1 MNTEML
7 DWNLLLSPKRLGLE
21 DENMRTQDVRSQF
34 QRDYDRI
41 IFSSPFRRLQN
52 KTQVFPLPGSVF
64 VHNRLTH
71 SLEVASVGRS
81 LGNMVANGLVKRNVK
96 VSQYQLD
103 SIGTIVSSACL
114 AHDLGNPPFGHS
126 GEKAISRYFQEIDT
140 NNLESRLSK
149 AQFLD
154 LVNFEGNANTL
165 RLLTHHFAGRRK
177 GGFALTYAT
186 IGTLLKYPCSSI
198 DFVEG
203 KTPYHKYGVFQ
214 TEIPILQKVAKEL
227 GLIAYNGSDTVYGR
241 HPLVFLMEAAD
252 DICYQIV
259 DLEDAHRTGII
270 STKEAKDLLLAFFDP
285 QIDKKP
291 LADLQRALEDITDE
305 NEQMVILRSRTINK
319 LITDCVNAFW
329 KYYDDIM
336 NCRFYSSLM
345 ESIEGTPK
353 KAIDTLAALAIEKIY
368 NTREVIE
375 IQVAG
380 HRILS
385 ELLQEFVTAT
395 LRKDPNLYTSQLLRI
410 LPSQLITDDVDD
422 YSRIFSVVDFISGM
436 TDVYSLEMYRKIKG
450 ISFSVI
456 R

>member
-1 MNTEML
+1 ML
-7 DWNLLLSPKRLGLE
+7 EWNRLLSPKRLGLE
-21 DENMRTQDVRSQF
+21 DEEMRAQDVRTQF

-81 LGNMVANGLVKRNVK
+81 LGNMVAHGLVERK
-96 VSQYQLD
+96 VDVSPYLLE

-126 GEKAISRYFQEIDT
+126 GEKAISRYFKEIDT
-140 NNLESRLSK
+140 NNLSSFLSEK
-149 AQFLD
+149 QLTD
-154 LVNFEGNANTL
+154 LTNFEGNANTL
-165 RLLTHHFAGRRK
+165 RLLTHHFTGRRK

-186 IGTLLKYPCSSI
+186 IGTLLKYPCTST
-198 DFVEG
+198 DLLQG
-203 KTPYHKYGVFQ
+203 KSPYQKYGIFQ
-214 TEIPILQKVAKEL
+214 SEIPILQQVASEL
-227 GLIAYNGSDTVYGR
+227 GLTSYQGSSTVYAR

-259 DLEDAHRTGII
+259 DLEDAHRLGTI
-270 STKEAKDLLLAFFDP
+270 STKDAKELMFAFFDP
-285 QIDKKP
+285 QDDCE
-291 LADLQRALEDITDE
+291 ALQELKDSLRDISDE
-305 NEQMVILRSRTINK
+305 NEQIVILRSRTINK
-319 LITDCVNAFW
+319 LITDCVNVFW
-329 KYYDDIM
+329 REYDDIM
-336 NCRFYSSLM
+336 NSCYYTSLV
-345 ESIEGTPK
+345 ESLEGTPK
-353 KAIDTLAALAIEKIY
+353 NAMTNLAKVATEKIY
-368 NTREVIE
+368 NAREVLE

-385 ELLQEFVTAT
+385 ELLQEFVTAS
-395 LRKDPNLYTSQLLRI
+395 LRGDSTLYTSQLIRL
-410 LPSQLITDDVDD
+410 LPVQLKIEEDNAF
-422 YSRIFSVVDFISGM
+422 SRIFSVVDFISGM

>member
-1 MNTEML
+1 ML
-7 DWNLLLSPKRLGLE
+7 DWNKLLSPKRLGLE
-21 DENMRTQDVRSQF
+21 NDTQVQDIRSQF

-52 KTQVFPLPGSVF
+52 KTQVFPLPGSIF

-81 LGNMVANGLVKRNVK
+81 LGNMVANGLAERNVD
-96 VSQYQLD
+96 VAPHLLD

-126 GEKAISRYFQEIDT
+126 GEKAISRYFEELDT
-140 NNLESRLSK
+140 NKISSNLAKE
-149 AQFLD
+149 QFLD
-154 LVNFEGNANTL
+154 FTNFEGNANTI

-177 GGFALTYAT
+177 GGFALTYAV
-186 IGTLLKYPCSSI
+186 IGTLLKYPCTSS
-198 DFVEG
+198 DFVSG
-203 KTPYHKYGVFQ
+203 KSPYHKYGIFQ
-214 TEIPILQKVAKEL
+214 SELPVLQKVAEEL
-227 GLIAYNGSDTVYGR
+227 GLEKYQGMDTVFGR

-259 DLEDAHRTGII
+259 DLEDAHRLGII
-270 STKEAKDLLLAFFDP
+270 STQNAKDLMLAFFDEKE
-285 QIDKKP
+285 DK
-291 LADLQRALEDITDE
+291 RALAALEEALKDISDE

-319 LITDCVNAFW
+319 LITDCVNVFW
-329 KYYDDIM
+329 KHYDDIM
-336 NCRFYSSLM
+336 NSRFYSSLT
-345 ESIEGTPK
+345 ESLEGTPK
-353 KAIDTLAALAIEKIY
+353 RALQTLSSLAMDKIY
-368 NTREVIE
+368 NSREVIE

-380 HRILS
+380 HKILS
-385 ELLQEFVTAT
+385 ELLQDFVDAT
-395 LRKDPNLYTSQLLRI
+395 LRKDSTLYTSQLLRL
-410 LPSQLITDDVDD
+410 LPSQLITENQDL
-422 YSRIFSVVDFISGM
+422 YSQIFSVVDFISGM

>member
-1 MNTEML
+1 ML
-7 DWNLLLSPKRLGLE
+7 DWNKLLSPKRLGLE
-21 DENMRTQDVRSQF
+21 NEKMRQQDVRSQF

-52 KTQVFPLPGSVF
+52 KTQVFPLPGSIF

-81 LGNMVANGLVKRNVK
+81 LGNMIANGLSERNIDV
-96 VSQYQLD
+96 QPHLLD

-126 GEKAISRYFQEIDT
+126 GENAISRYFKEIDKNEISSLLT
-140 NNLESRLSK
+140 PD
-149 AQFLD
+149 QYLD
-154 LVNFEGNANTL
+154 FTNFEGNANTF
-165 RLLTHHFAGRRK
+165 RLLTHHFSGRRK

-186 IGTLLKYPCSSI
+186 IGTLLKYPCTSS
-198 DFVEG
+198 DYLAN

-214 TEIPILQKVAKEL
+214 SELPILQKVAKEL
-227 GLIAYNGSDTVYGR
+227 GLETYEGNRCVYGR

-252 DICYQIV
+252 DISYQIV
-259 DLEDAHRTGII
+259 DLEDAHRLGII
-270 STKEAKDLLLAFFDP
+270 PTQQAKDLMMAFFDP
-285 QIDKKP
+285 QIDRVA
-291 LADLQRALEDITDE
+291 LADLEKSLKEVDDE
-305 NEQMVILRSRTINK
+305 NEQIVILRSRTINK
-319 LITDCVNAFW
+319 LITDCVNVFW
-329 KYYDDIM
+329 ENYDDIM
-336 NCRFYSSLM
+336 QSKFHASLADALH
-345 ESIEGTPK
+345 GTPK
-353 KAIDTLAALAIEKIY
+353 RALQTLASLATEKIY
-368 NTREVIE
+368 NAREVIE

-395 LRKDPNLYTSQLLRI
+395 LRKDSTLYTSQLLRL
-410 LPSQLITDDVDD
+410 LPSQLKSSENDG
-422 YSRIFSVVDFISGM
+422 YARIFSVVDFISGM

>member
-1 MNTEML
+1 ML
-7 DWNLLLSPKRLGLE
+7 DWNKLLSPKRLGLE
-21 DENMRTQDVRSQF
+21 DEETRAQDIRSQF

-52 KTQVFPLPGSVF
+52 KTQVFPLPGSIF

-81 LGNMVANGLVKRNVK
+81 LGNMIASGLADRKIDIAPHL
-96 VSQYQLD
+96 LD

-126 GEKAISRYFQEIDT
+126 GEKAISRYFEEIDS
-140 NNLESRLSK
+140 NNISSLLT
-149 AQFLD
+149 QDQLLD
-154 LVNFEGNANTL
+154 LTNFEGNANTL
-165 RLLTHHFAGRRK
+165 RLLTHHFTGRRK

-186 IGTLLKYPCSSI
+186 IGTLLKYPCSSKDI
-198 DFVEG
+198 KMG

-214 TEIPILQKVAKEL
+214 SEIPVLQTVAKEL
-227 GLIAYNGSDTVYGR
+227 GLIQYEKSDTVFGR

-259 DLEDAHRTGII
+259 DLEDAHRLGII
-270 STKEAKDLLLAFFDP
+270 STKDAKDLMMAFFDP
-285 QIDKKP
+285 QIDKAA
-291 LADLQRALEDITDE
+291 LNDLENALNDISDE

-319 LITDCVNAFW
+319 LITDCANVFW
-329 KYYDDIM
+329 ENYDDIM
-336 NCRFYSSLM
+336 NCRFFHSLADSM
-345 ESIEGTPK
+345 HGTPK
-353 KAIDTLAALAIEKIY
+353 KALLTLSSLATEKIY
-368 NTREVIE
+368 NAREVIE
-375 IQVAG
+375 IQIAG

-395 LRKDPNLYTSQLLRI
+395 LRKGETLYTSQLLRL
-410 LPSQLITDDVDD
+410 LPSQLITDEKDI
-422 YSRIFSVVDFISGM
+422 YSQIFSVVDFISGM

>member
-1 MNTEML
+1 ML
-7 DWNLLLSPKRLGLE
+7 DWNKLLSPKRLGLE
-21 DENMRTQDVRSQF
+21 NEKMRQQDVRSQF

-52 KTQVFPLPGSVF
+52 KTQVFPLPGSIF

-81 LGNMVANGLVKRNVK
+81 LGNMIANGLSERNIDV
-96 VSQYQLD
+96 QPHLLD

-126 GEKAISRYFQEIDT
+126 GENAISRYFKEIDKNEISSLLT
-140 NNLESRLSK
+140 PD
-149 AQFLD
+149 QYLD
-154 LVNFEGNANTL
+154 FTNFEGNANTF
-165 RLLTHHFAGRRK
+165 RLLTHHFSGRRK

-186 IGTLLKYPCSSI
+186 IGTLLKYPCTSS
-198 DFVEG
+198 DYLAN

-214 TEIPILQKVAKEL
+214 SELPILQKVAKEL
-227 GLIAYNGSDTVYGR
+227 GLETYEGNRCVYGR

-252 DICYQIV
+252 DISYQIV
-259 DLEDAHRTGII
+259 DLEDAHRLGII
-270 STKEAKDLLLAFFDP
+270 PTQQAKDLMMAFFDP
-285 QIDKKP
+285 QIDRDA
-291 LADLQRALEDITDE
+291 LADLEKSLKEVDDE
-305 NEQMVILRSRTINK
+305 NEQIVILRSRTINK
-319 LITDCVNAFW
+319 LITDCVNVFW
-329 KYYDDIM
+329 ENYDDIM
-336 NCRFYSSLM
+336 QSKFHASLADALH
-345 ESIEGTPK
+345 GTPK
-353 KAIDTLAALAIEKIY
+353 RALQTLASLATEKIY
-368 NTREVIE
+368 NAREVIE

-395 LRKDPNLYTSQLLRI
+395 LRKDSTLYTSQLLRL
-410 LPSQLITDDVDD
+410 LPSQLKSSENDG
-422 YSRIFSVVDFISGM
+422 YARIFSVVDFISGM